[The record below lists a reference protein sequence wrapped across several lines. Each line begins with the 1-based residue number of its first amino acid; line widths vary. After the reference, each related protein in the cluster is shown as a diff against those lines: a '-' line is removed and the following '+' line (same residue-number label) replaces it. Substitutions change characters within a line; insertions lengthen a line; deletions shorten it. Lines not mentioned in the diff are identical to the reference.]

1 MNRETLSYISRRMR
15 GDNSRN
21 EDTENRTDNRMEY
34 ENRNEN
40 RSENRSENR
49 MEMRN
54 HYPEYPEYE
63 EQHPISSRYY
73 SSTNTYRAEG
83 VVEGRIEHGEPY
95 EGGKRQIGFSR
106 GGRKG
111 DQDFLYKLEESLEE
125 EIADIMYYSE
135 LAMEAHT
142 KGHTEFAEGF
152 YEVAKEKLT
161 CAEHLRHRLIKH
173 GTYDPSKQS
182 EIEDRYDRAKHLFR
196 RL

>member
-1 MNRETLSYISRRMR
+1 MNSETLRYISRRVR
-15 GDNSRN
+15 GERSH
-21 EDTENRTDNRMEY
+21 EQDTEDRMDNRMESEY
-34 ENRNEN
+34 RTENR
-40 RSENRSENR
+40 R
-49 MEMRN
+49 
-54 HYPEYPEYE
+54 PDYPEYE
-63 EQHPISSRYY
+63 EHPISSRYGT
-73 SSTNTYRAEG
+73 STNTYRAEG
-83 VVEGRIEHGEPY
+83 VVEGRIEHGDSH
-95 EGGKRQIGFSR
+95 KDDMRQIGFNR
-106 GGRKG
+106 GGRRG

-125 EIADIMYYSE
+125 EIGDIVYYSE

>member
-1 MNRETLSYISRRMR
+1 MNRETLSYISRRMQR
-15 GDNSRN
+15 DNPRN
-21 EDTENRTDNRMEY
+21 EDTENRNDNRTEY

-40 RSENRSENR
+40 R
-49 MEMRN
+49 METYN
-54 HYPEYPEYE
+54 HYPEYPEYG

-83 VVEGRIEHGEPY
+83 VVEGRIEHGDSREDS
-95 EGGKRQIGFSR
+95 KRQIGFNQ
-106 GGRKG
+106 GGRRG

-125 EIADIMYYSE
+125 EISDVMYFSE

-173 GTYDPSKQS
+173 GKYDPSKQS
-182 EIEDRYDRAKHLFR
+182 EIEDRFDRAKHLFR